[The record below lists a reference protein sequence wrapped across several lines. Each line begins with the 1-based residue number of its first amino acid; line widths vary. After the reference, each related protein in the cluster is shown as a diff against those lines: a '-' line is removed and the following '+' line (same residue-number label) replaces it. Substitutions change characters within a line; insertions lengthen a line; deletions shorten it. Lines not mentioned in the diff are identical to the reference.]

1 MSAQVPNVGASGG
14 SPAAAIEAE
23 GWTRRFTAIGPR
35 LSEAIELYRA
45 LGYELRLEPADAG
58 DAGLSDESCAQ
69 CVVMT
74 LARTIYTRR
83 PIATSTERPAQTERV
98 TA

>member
-1 MSAQVPNVGASGG
+1 MSARVPNARATGG
-14 SPAAAIEAE
+14 RPAAIEAE
-23 GWTRRFTAIGPR
+23 GWIRRFTAMGPR

-45 LGYELRLEPADAG
+45 LGYELRLESAEVGEADGARPQ
-58 DAGLSDESCAQ
+58 DESCAQ

-83 PIATSTERPAQTERV
+83 PVATGGQEDTGPQKG
-98 TA
+98 